1 MFSPT
6 AIKDFVAIMNTK
18 GSPLVPNFIFP
29 LNNKSSSPNPRKEAF
44 KFRDG
49 IIIVS
54 TPILSESNAYKC
66 LQKACHAFCVEP
78 PLPRDMSPIIQ
89 GTTAKES
96 IEHAKEVEEV
106 IKRTRREPDSAR
118 LVEWKSQHL
127 SYFDCHRPSSSSKAE
142 QPMLLVHPSPSD
154 HENATTEH
162 IEDKAVTDTTDW
174 QDRLVPSAKMEN
186 ARRKH
191 VALLIERSIQARM
204 EIGKGKAVDEGEMP
218 IPAGPVLLRRDGQWR
233 QMALPEGLPESNIRV
248 VTWRRDDA
256 WRRDVARELRLAQ
269 REAERKA
276 AYVAGKSSQNGP
288 TSSSHNAGSW
298 QVVEKRNSQT
308 SRRAGYENV
317 RIWDD
322 KGDPY
327 SVLQKSGVEKGIK
340 EDIGPADKSS
350 QWRPTKIL
358 SRNDPMSQS
367 EAVESKP
374 QDLQREVR
382 EGIRNVEDTKGKGRQ
397 SF

>member
-1 MFSPT
+1 
-6 AIKDFVAIMNTK
+6 
-18 GSPLVPNFIFP
+18 
-29 LNNKSSSPNPRKEAF
+29 
-44 KFRDG
+44 
-49 IIIVS
+49 
-54 TPILSESNAYKC
+54 
-66 LQKACHAFCVEP
+66 
-78 PLPRDMSPIIQ
+78 
-89 GTTAKES
+89 
-96 IEHAKEVEEV
+96 
-106 IKRTRREPDSAR
+106 
-118 LVEWKSQHL
+118 
-127 SYFDCHRPSSSSKAE
+127 
-142 QPMLLVHPSPSD
+142 
-154 HENATTEH
+154 
-162 IEDKAVTDTTDW
+162 
-174 QDRLVPSAKMEN
+174 
-186 ARRKH
+186 
-191 VALLIERSIQARM
+191 
-204 EIGKGKAVDEGEMP
+204 
-218 IPAGPVLLRRDGQWR
+218 
-233 QMALPEGLPESNIRV
+233 MALPEGLPESNIRV
-248 VTWRRDDA
+248 VTWRRVDA

-298 QVVEKRNSQT
+298 QVVEKRNSRT

-358 SRNDPMSQS
+358 SRNDPMSQG

-374 QDLQREVR
+374 QDLQQEVR

>member
-1 MFSPT
+1 
-6 AIKDFVAIMNTK
+6 
-18 GSPLVPNFIFP
+18 
-29 LNNKSSSPNPRKEAF
+29 
-44 KFRDG
+44 
-49 IIIVS
+49 
-54 TPILSESNAYKC
+54 
-66 LQKACHAFCVEP
+66 
-78 PLPRDMSPIIQ
+78 
-89 GTTAKES
+89 
-96 IEHAKEVEEV
+96 
-106 IKRTRREPDSAR
+106 
-118 LVEWKSQHL
+118 
-127 SYFDCHRPSSSSKAE
+127 
-142 QPMLLVHPSPSD
+142 MLLVHPSPSD

-204 EIGKGKAVDEGEMP
+204 KKGKEKAVDEGEMP
-218 IPAGPVLLRRDGQWR
+218 IPTGPVLLRRDGQWR

-248 VTWRRDDA
+248 VTSRRVDA

-276 AYVAGKSSQNGP
+276 AYVAGNSSQNGP

-298 QVVEKRNSQT
+298 QVVEKRNSRT

-358 SRNDPMSQS
+358 SRNDPMSQG